1 MNAQW
6 ARAQPLRQ
14 DAGAG
19 RRDRR
24 ARGEAARSDPPQQEA
39 ETMTRT
45 PDPSSLRQ
53 TALAHGLH
61 SETLRA
67 RLRTGWSLDRAL
79 WCGAAPAL

>member
-1 MNAQW
+1 
-6 ARAQPLRQ
+6 
-14 DAGAG
+14 
-19 RRDRR
+19 
-24 ARGEAARSDPPQQEA
+24 
-39 ETMTRT
+39 MTRT

-61 SETLRA
+61 PETLRA